1 MGRRGEDAGDPG
13 PMPEDRGTHS
23 NPAVVQSSLPGI
35 TLSYDFIVLKSYTDP
50 IAPLRMAPR
59 LNCRV
64 GIA

>member
-1 MGRRGEDAGDPG
+1 MRRTTLVIRIDA
-13 PMPEDRGTHS
+13 EDRGTHS

-50 IAPLRMAPR
+50 IAPPRMAR